1 MATAGGNQPVSPRRV
16 DAAATLS
23 PDPGWTTVAE
33 TDDDSIPARRPILM
47 ARSLGSG
54 RVVAFGD
61 TNTWADH
68 LIGHLDNGK
77 LGVRCAEWLLFRI

>member
-1 MATAGGNQPVSPRRV
+1 MRSRLPSVASGRNA
-16 DAAATLS
+16 L

-33 TDDDSIPARRPILM
+33 TDDDNIPAGRPILM
-47 ARSLGSG
+47 PPAPSG
-54 RVVAFGD
+54 RVGWLRSA
-61 TNTWADH
+61 TRTWADH